1 MDQIEQKVTQLVRNI
16 ILGAGTFTQLDGL
29 SRNTDLFAQGYL
41 DSLLMVSLILSMEK
55 EFAIQIPLDK
65 ITNENISSIDS
76 IIVLVN
82 QLAEKQ
88 HAREMTIA

>member
-1 MDQIEQKVTQLVRNI
+1 MDQIEQKVTQLVSNT

-65 ITNENISSIDS
+65 ITNENISSIHS
-76 IIVLVN
+76 IINLVN

-88 HAREMTIA
+88 HAPEMTVA